1 MGTDDEICLAG
12 TDTTLRD
19 DRRLLDDLARIDI
32 CGWEDSVATALLTF
46 IREDLVSPMVAA
58 EGLRGLAAKQAEATG
73 WEAAWELLCDPAL
86 REAVSPW
93 GVVWTVVRRT
103 VREEAVAAKYC
114 TGLHRAWRVR
124 ASGGTQPAQTVLSLD
139 RFAEM
144 GIEPTPA
151 QVAGPSDALGDALEV
166 IVQAMADAGW
176 DAGCA
181 SHLVRV
187 LAQTPMHYADRA
199 KVMVGWR
206 PIAADLG
213 LPPWRVRR
221 TMVLLLGEP
230 GWDGLL
236 ARVRSEGPGI
246 FADVAVVA
254 ALRSTVVEWMRPPRR
269 VAALALER
277 ESKRLCRRAS

>member
-12 TDTTLRD
+12 TDAMLRD
-19 DRRLLDDLARIDI
+19 DRRLLDDLASIDS
-32 CGWEDSVATALLTF
+32 CGWEDPVGTALLTF

-73 WEAAWELLCDPAL
+73 WKAAWELLCDPAL

-93 GVVWTVVRRT
+93 GVVWTVVRRN
-103 VREEAVAAKYC
+103 VREEAMAARYC

-124 ASGGTQPAQTVLSLD
+124 VSGGTEPAPTVLSLD

-151 QVAGPSDALGDALEV
+151 QVPGPSDALGDALEV
-166 IVQAMADAGW
+166 IVQAMSDAGW